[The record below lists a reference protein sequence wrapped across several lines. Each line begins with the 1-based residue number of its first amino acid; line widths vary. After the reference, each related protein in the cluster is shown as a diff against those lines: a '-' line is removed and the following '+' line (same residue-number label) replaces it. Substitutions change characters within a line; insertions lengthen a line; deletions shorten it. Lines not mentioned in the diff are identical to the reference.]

1 MAPTNLDRLLCRR
14 RAKRLR
20 CIFWTTWIR
29 KWRQCARRWKVPP
42 ETRRG
47 PSEIPRCIARF
58 CAPTNFWPP
67 RIPDVPRMLR
77 RATRHNRMRPV
88 RRAIRAAGGKR
99 ERDRKHSFMTGV
111 TARLSSPRRSLL
123 DLAPL
128 ELDCMNTLW
137 PMGQGTV
144 REIPDGLAA
153 RRPRAYTTIMT
164 IMDRLARKG
173 VVERR
178 KVGRA
183 YMYSPN
189 LSAEDAR
196 TQALGQVIENFF
208 GGSKDALLAQLTAAA
223 PRVRAAAAALGAD
236 GDDAAVVVAAKRRN
250 DSSS

>member
-1 MAPTNLDRLLCRR
+1 
-14 RAKRLR
+14 
-20 CIFWTTWIR
+20 
-29 KWRQCARRWKVPP
+29 
-42 ETRRG
+42 
-47 PSEIPRCIARF
+47 
-58 CAPTNFWPP
+58 
-67 RIPDVPRMLR
+67 
-77 RATRHNRMRPV
+77 
-88 RRAIRAAGGKR
+88 
-99 ERDRKHSFMTGV
+99 
-111 TARLSSPRRSLL
+111 
-123 DLAPL
+123 
-128 ELDCMNTLW
+128 MNTLW

-144 REIPDGLAA
+144 REIRDRLAA

-183 YMYSPN
+183 YIYSPN